1 MGCGELDGGTRC
13 LGAIHGPED
22 VIALLRAGAISEAE
36 AEEIIRT
43 GRKADLSFLTHP
55 MVGIERE
62 AAGKLVDKR
71 YEGVAEQLRTA
82 ASESRFVAKDRG
94 ERMNGTEATA
104 PVKDGLKKK

>member
-43 GRKADLSFLTHP
+43 GKEADLNFLTCDR
-55 MVGIERE
+55 VGIEKE
-62 AAGKLVDKR
+62 AARKLVDKR
-71 YEGVAEQLRTA
+71 YEGVPEQLRAA

-94 ERMNGTEATA
+94 ERMKGTEATA
-104 PVKDGLKKK
+104 PAKDGLKKK